1 MIKAYAVSCDTYD
14 GLISKITFSESANKA
29 KASRVGDDGF
39 EDIEYIDLHCKRVPW
54 ADKYVDSPLVDLQI
68 AELEHG
74 LEFWIETFG
83 CWIDEEDI
91 GLVKHYGGI
100 EELVDAIDE
109 GKVAVNEDGEL
120 FPTKDANINEG

>member
-1 MIKAYAVSCDTYD
+1 MIKAYAVSCNTYD

-54 ADKYVDSPLVDLQI
+54 ADKYVNSPLVDLQI

-109 GKVAVNEDGEL
+109 GKVAVNEDGKL
-120 FPTKDANINEG
+120 FPTKDASINEG